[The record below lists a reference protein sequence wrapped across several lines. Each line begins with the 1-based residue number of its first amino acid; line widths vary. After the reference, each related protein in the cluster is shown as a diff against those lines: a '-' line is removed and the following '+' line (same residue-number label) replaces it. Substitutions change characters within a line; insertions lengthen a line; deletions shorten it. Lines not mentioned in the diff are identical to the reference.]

1 MTRGG
6 KRFLKKKF
14 LKKKILKKKIFK
26 KEDFEKGDFEK
37 EDFEKELIRLTIG
50 VKKSENRVAESI
62 LLEGKGLS
70 DRKGIGLREIRE
82 GY

>member
-6 KRFLKKKF
+6 KEIFEKEVFEKEDFEKED
-14 LKKKILKKKIFK
+14 FK